1 MNNNL
6 DKLSKSDLLTII
18 GKMKKTELVK
28 IINNKI
34 GGADEVVIKETQNA
48 IRKSIVFNKSKL
60 NKNVNNAMANDKIYN
75 KVIENNNK

>member
-6 DKLSKSDLLTII
+6 DKLTKSDLLTII
-18 GKMKKTELVK
+18 AKMKKAELVK

-34 GGADEVVIKETQNA
+34 GGSDEVVIKETQNA

-60 NKNVNNAMANDKIYN
+60 SKNVNNAMANDKIYN